1 MEHFEILSR
10 DKHSVCKVDVVTAEF
25 IKVSRKPNQ
34 VFTFKDPERFLDALI
49 SHSNIVV
56 HTGKPRFKDGEKVP
70 EEEVWHSYFW
80 EPRYEEQKGS
90 SYTGGGGSH
99 ILPYGS
105 LAIFQADNQHEL
117 LWELERRQTD
127 SRKFL
132 DLWRQIERS
141 CSAIRNIDRNHEYA
155 DADRFRFMGLEEL
168 NVALA
173 EVQEAHEKLAHR
185 ETAEIRPQHED
196 EDEF

>member
-1 MEHFEILSR
+1 MDHFEILSR
-10 DKHSVCKVDVVTAEF
+10 DKQSTCKVDVVTAEF

-34 VFTFKDPERFLDALI
+34 IFTFKDPERFLDALI

-80 EPRYEEQKGS
+80 EPRYEEQKS
-90 SYTGGGGSH
+90 SYSAAKN
-99 ILPYGS
+99 ILPCGS

-117 LWELERRQTD
+117 IWELERRQTD
-127 SRKFL
+127 TRKFL
-132 DLWRQIERS
+132 DLWRQVERA
-141 CSAIRNIDRNHEYA
+141 CRAIQNIDRNHEYA

-168 NVALA
+168 KIALA
-173 EVQEAHEKLAHR
+173 EVQEAHKKLAHR
-185 ETAEIRPQHED
+185 GTAEIAPQQEED
-196 EDEF
+196 EY